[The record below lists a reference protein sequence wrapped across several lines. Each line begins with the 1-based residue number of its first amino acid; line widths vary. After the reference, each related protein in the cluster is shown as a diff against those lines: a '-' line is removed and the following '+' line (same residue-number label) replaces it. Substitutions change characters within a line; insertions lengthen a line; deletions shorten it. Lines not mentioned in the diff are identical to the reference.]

1 MNAKPATS
9 SQLTVADIEAVA
21 VRVAEI
27 VREHV
32 PVGSTRYVDAAELAN
47 VLGVEREWIYAHAA
61 DLGALR
67 LGGPKGRLWLDLNEV
82 RRRLTAGRPPSV
94 ARNERG
100 GEILTLPATGLRALG
115 SRQRHAT
122 TVRGRHHPDGC
133 KRVAWDR
140 RWETSFRAAP
150 RTSPV

>member
-9 SQLTVADIEAVA
+9 SQLTAANIEAVA

-27 VREHV
+27 VRELV

-47 VLGVEREWIYAHAA
+47 LLGVEREWIYRHAA
-61 DLGALR
+61 DLGASA
-67 LGGPKGRLWLDLNEV
+67 GRSERSFAADLNEV

-100 GEILTLPATGLRALG
+100 ARF
-115 SRQRHAT
+115 SRF
-122 TVRGRHHPDGC
+122 PLLD
-133 KRVAWDR
+133 
-140 RWETSFRAAP
+140 
-150 RTSPV
+150 